1 MRQNRPKISLFDI
14 FFKLNTPLVI
24 FRCSVVRFEVEYCE
38 REDLEELTFSGKF
51 IHVVQVYD
59 IVMP

>member
-38 REDLEELTFSGKF
+38 REVLEELIPAEF

-59 IVMP
+59 IVMS

>member
-14 FFKLNTPLVI
+14 FFKLNTPLVM

-38 REDLEELTFSGKF
+38 REVLEELTFSSKF
-51 IHVVQVYD
+51 IHVR
-59 IVMP
+59 

>member
-38 REDLEELTFSGKF
+38 REVLEELIPAEF
-51 IHVVQVYD
+51 IHVR
-59 IVMP
+59 